1 MKMFDPIGAVN
12 PGDIVWVPAVVV
24 RIPDDPALLF
34 VEVAT
39 RPIYPWDSWTQW
51 ATKARAVSQSS
62 ATIGPN

>member
-39 RPIYPWDSWTQW
+39 AVPDTLR
-51 ATKARAVSQSS
+51 RAPVKRSNCLQEVR
-62 ATIGPN
+62 APV